1 MCVLYFSE
9 NVLSE
14 LGILILVLTSALKLI
29 VFSIFH
35 VNVLTENSVRL
46 DKMSQNLSTK
56 EKYFDIKEKY
66 FCTRNLSSF
75 YRQKRAGQ
83 ASSPVSCQSACVVL
97 IVTKQKRLKLP
108 VCRSLK
114 LLS

>member
-66 FCTRNLSSF
+66 FCSRNLSSF
-75 YRQKRAGQ
+75 YIGRSGRGRLHRLSAASLRAWY
-83 ASSPVSCQSACVVL
+83 
-97 IVTKQKRLKLP
+97 
-108 VCRSLK
+108 
-114 LLS
+114 